1 MAFTK
6 VWLHGSRGFQSM
18 ADRRKAQNFGAL
30 PHYLTNEIWDA
41 LSAGTKE
48 QNCNLLLGHCWSL
61 GLRCPSE
68 GTFSTVYNI
77 LEATGRDTGRSRGAF
92 ERYEALSQ
100 LKKAWK
106 KYKAVRKADDHQ
118 YGEYL
123 LALPQDPRDLPA
135 EWYLQSFAHD
145 LPVPSRF
152 WVGFMLVF
160 QPFSGVTAVSFNW
173 CFHMV
178 DLVL

>member
-30 PHYLTNEIWDA
+30 PQYLTNEIWDA
-41 LSAGTKE
+41 LSAGSKE

-77 LEATGRDTGRSRGAF
+77 LEATGRDTGRSPRCFRTLLRLCLSSRKPGKSTKRS
-92 ERYEALSQ
+92 ERLMITNTESTS
-100 LKKAWK
+100 WRC
-106 KYKAVRKADDHQ
+106 RKTQ
-118 YGEYL
+118 GT
-123 LALPQDPRDLPA
+123 
-135 EWYLQSFAHD
+135 
-145 LPVPSRF
+145 
-152 WVGFMLVF
+152 F
-160 QPFSGVTAVSFNW
+160 QPNGIFNPLLMTCQCQVASGLVSCWSFNRLA
-173 CFHMV
+173 V
-178 DLVL
+178 